1 MPMTSSL
8 YLENGRFFAQE
19 SSDYTG
25 HMLALQ
31 LLLAMVLLVVC
42 GFPAGFYLT
51 RNLRWSPM
59 EKLCGSIGA
68 SYGLL
73 YLVFGTIYLLTP
85 VGAEIP
91 RKLLA
96 FVSVA
101 SLGLAFALRRDFV
114 RLFESF
120 RVRQAGAGFFSC
132 LSGRLWSWP

>member
-1 MPMTSSL
+1 
-8 YLENGRFFAQE
+8 
-19 SSDYTG
+19 
-25 HMLALQ
+25 MLALE

-42 GFPAGFYLT
+42 GFPAGFFLT

-73 YLVFGTIYLLTP
+73 YLAFGTIYQLTP

-96 FVSVA
+96 LVSTGA
-101 SLGLAFALRRDFV
+101 LGLGFVIRRDFV
-114 RLFESF
+114 RLFRSF
-120 RVRQAGAGFFSC
+120 RVRQTVAGFCF
-132 LSGRLWSWP
+132 LFVWTLVVLAMIRNYSG